1 MPECIFVESSCPI
14 QGDIGAPNQEEQVMS
29 ANSIANHKA
38 CIYLSCIDNEEGLLV
53 SIGLRNRAEQFES
66 PLLRE

>member
-1 MPECIFVESSCPI
+1 
-14 QGDIGAPNQEEQVMS
+14 MS